1 MINIHEKIKLAL
13 KKEGKSFE
21 ELEHKF
27 FGKRTGNLSSSIK
40 NNQKVIPTLEK
51 CMEVLEL
58 DIVSR
63 SELIR
68 LRNLEKCIKSYTD

>member
-13 KKEGKSFE
+13 KRQGKSFE

-40 NNQKVIPTLEK
+40 NNQKVVPTLEK
-51 CMEVLEL
+51 CLEGLGL
-58 DIVSR
+58 DIVDR
-63 SELIR
+63 EELIK
-68 LRNLEKCIKSYTD
+68 LRSLRDFVKSLNL